1 MLSPDIILNDR
12 YRIKGLLGKGGMGA
26 IYEAVDLNLSKPVAI
41 KENLAL
47 TESLRYAFTREARL
61 LANLRHDALPQVMHH
76 FALKDG
82 QFLVME
88 FISGRNLAEMLHA
101 RNNIPFSP
109 KEVLGWADILLDVLS
124 YLHDP
129 EHRYGREKPIVHGDI
144 KPANLKLNS
153 EGRLFLL
160 DFGLAKGKAGLMSS
174 LGASVQI
181 RGYSAHYASLEQI
194 LGADMSAYNV
204 LFAIDSAKTQ
214 RTARQDT
221 DPRSDLFSL
230 GSSLYHL
237 ITGSFAPDATIRAAR
252 VWAGQADPLAPATDI
267 NSQVVPAVAE
277 VLSRSMALSMEDRF
291 PSALEM
297 RAAFREAGQS
307 VLATEGGSIKIYPQG
322 TLSAP
327 KSVPLVISPT
337 PATVLSVK
345 YGTLGDCESNVR
357 SVAFSPS
364 GLLIASGSNDNIVR
378 LWNLHT
384 GEASV
389 LGQCDF
395 RESGF
400 SYVSSVAF
408 SPDSKYVASGSSDQ
422 TVRIWSTQEDAMRIL
437 GRCDDSIC
445 SVAFSPDGETIA
457 SGSSNGSLNLWN
469 VQTGQTDLLGEC
481 DSAIWSVAFSPDG
494 KTIAAENDNKR
505 ITLWDLQSRQMRVL
519 NTQKSD
525 VWSVA
530 FSGDGNYV
538 ASGSWDQNI
547 RLWDVRTAEMRVLG
561 KCDGV
566 VRAVAFSSDGA
577 LLGSGSDDNSVRVW
591 DTKTGAMRVLG
602 SCDDVVA
609 TVAFSPDKRSIASG
623 SWDSKIRLWKVS

>member
-1 MLSPDIILNDR
+1 MLAPDTILNDR

-26 IYEAVDLNLSKPVAI
+26 IYEGVDLNLSKPVAI

-47 TESLRYAFTREARL
+47 TDALRYAFTREARL
-61 LANLRHDALPQVMHH
+61 LANLRHDALPQVLHH
-76 FALKDG
+76 FTLKDG

-88 FISGRNLAEMLHA
+88 FISGRNLAELLHA

-109 KEVLGWADILLDVLS
+109 KEVVLWADTLLDVLC

-129 EHRYGREKPIVHGDI
+129 EKRFEREKPIVHGDI

-174 LGASVQI
+174 LASSIPI
-181 RGYSAHYASLEQI
+181 RGYSAHYASIEQI
-194 LGADMSAYNV
+194 LGADMHSYNV
-204 LFAIDSAKTQ
+204 LSAIDSPRAQ
-214 RTARQDT
+214 RIARQST
-221 DPRSDLFSL
+221 EPRSDLFSL
-230 GSSLYHL
+230 GSTLYHL
-237 ITGSFAPDATIRAAR
+237 ITGSVPPEATLRAAR
-252 VWAGQADPLAPATDI
+252 VWAGQPDPLLLASDI
-267 NSQVVPAVAE
+267 NSQVAPSVAE
-277 VLSRSMALSMEDRF
+277 VLARSMALPLEDRF
-291 PSALEM
+291 PSAIEM
-297 RAAFREAGQS
+297 RKAFREAGQS
-307 VLATEGGSIKIYPQG
+307 VLATEGGSIKLYPQG
-322 TLSAP
+322 ALSGL

-337 PATVLSVK
+337 PATILSVK
-345 YGTLGDCESNVR
+345 YGTLGSCESSVR

-364 GLLIASGSNDNIVR
+364 GLFIASGSNDNIVR
-378 LWNLHT
+378 LWDLRT
-384 GEASV
+384 GEESV

-408 SPDSKYVASGSSDQ
+408 SPDSKSVASGSSDQ
-422 TVRIWSTQEDAMRIL
+422 TVRVWSTQVDEMRIL
-437 GRCDDSIC
+437 GRCDDAIC
-445 SVAFSPDGETIA
+445 SVAFSPDGGTIA
-457 SGSSNGSLNLWN
+457 SGSSNGSIHLWN
-469 VQTGQTDLLGEC
+469 VETGQMDLLGEC

-505 ITLWDLQSRQMRVL
+505 ITLWDLQSRQMRIL
-519 NTQKSD
+519 NTDKSD

-538 ASGSWDQNI
+538 ASGSWDQHI
-547 RLWDVRTAEMRVLG
+547 RLWDVRTAAMRVLG

-577 LLGSGSDDNSVRVW
+577 LLCSGSDDNSVRVW
-591 DTKTGAMRVLG
+591 DTQTGEMRVLG

-623 SWDSKIRLWKVS
+623 SWDSKIRLWKVT